1 MLWRKY
7 RKYKTFS
14 FPIAKEILKNDKDSN
29 EDITTVCYKIK
40 FIGSARFMVSSSS
53 NLVGTLAS
61 NHIKYVSLSHYKC
74 LAQNTLINSYPNG

>member
-14 FPIAKEILKNDKDSN
+14 FPIAKEILKKDKDSN

-40 FIGSARFMVSSSS
+40 FIDSARFMVSSLS
-53 NLVGTLAS
+53 NLVGNLAS
-61 NHIKYVSLSHYKC
+61 NHKKCVSLSHYKC
-74 LAQNTLINSYPNG
+74 LTQPTLINSHSNE